1 MGGSDGERALGRAA
15 SSATGILGFNGGHG
29 MDSNLSPTPQVSVV
43 IPTYNRLSRLQRV
56 LGAFETQTFPRER
69 FEVVVVSDGSSDGT
83 DEFLAETRPPFPLT
97 VVTQANAGPAA
108 ARNRGVETA
117 RGAIVLF
124 VDDDVVAIP
133 ELIERHMASHCT
145 AGRDTVVIGPMMTP
159 DDFAMRPW
167 VEWEQQMLYKQY
179 DAMSAGVYP
188 ATFRQFYTGNASL
201 PRARFLAAGGFDTRF
216 RRAED
221 VELAYRLDRAGVGW
235 VWNPAAIGHH
245 YADRPYTSWLRTAH
259 DYGVN
264 EVVFGRDEGQ
274 DPTLSRVRAEF
285 TRRSPVIR
293 ALARGC
299 VAAPWLE
306 RVFTVPLRAA
316 ALGAHALGAKRVSHY
331 ALSSLFNM
339 AYFSG
344 MAEELG
350 GRPQFERLVV
360 GKRRRRHLV
369 S

>member
-1 MGGSDGERALGRAA
+1 
-15 SSATGILGFNGGHG
+15 
-29 MDSNLSPTPQVSVV
+29 MDPTLSPTPQVSVV

-56 LGAFETQTFPRER
+56 LAAFERQTFPRDR
-69 FEVVVVSDGSSDGT
+69 FEVVVVSDGSNDGT
-83 DEFLAETRPPFPLT
+83 DEFLATACPPFPLT

-108 ARNRGVETA
+108 ARNRGVASA

-133 ELIERHMASHCT
+133 ELIERHVASHCS
-145 AGRDTVVIGPMMTP
+145 AARDTVVIGPMMTP
-159 DDFAMRPW
+159 DDFEMRPW

-179 DAMSAGVYP
+179 DAMNAGVYP

-235 VWNPAAIGHH
+235 VWNPDAVGHH
-245 YADRPYTSWLRTAH
+245 YADRPYTSWLRTAR

-285 TRRSPVIR
+285 AGRSPVIR
-293 ALARGC
+293 GLARVC

-306 RVFTVPLRAA
+306 AALTAPLRAL
-316 ALGAHALGAKRVSHY
+316 ALGAHAVGAKRVGKY

-344 MAEELG
+344 MATELG
-350 GRPQFERLVV
+350 GREPFERVVV
-360 GKRRRRHLV
+360 GKRGPRRGLL
-369 S
+369 